1 MLVTSSGHVDEYLC
15 LENVVCERV
24 QQEREGKGRESSGT
38 RVLPSDGS
46 VIVQGVR
53 KASKSRNCNQNRN
66 FLIRA
71 ERIKTRMQE
80 ILKPYLGLGM
90 WLALHR

>member
-24 QQEREGKGRESSGT
+24 QQEREGK
-38 RVLPSDGS
+38 GS